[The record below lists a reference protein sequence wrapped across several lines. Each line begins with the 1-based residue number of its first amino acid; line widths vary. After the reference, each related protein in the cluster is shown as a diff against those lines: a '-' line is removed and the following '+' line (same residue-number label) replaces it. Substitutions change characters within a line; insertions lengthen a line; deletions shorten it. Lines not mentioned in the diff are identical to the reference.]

1 MFDAN
6 HEPDSNVRRC
16 PKHSYPRTTTEWW
29 ELFDAN
35 HERLRSL
42 VSAYHPGM
50 RGRPG
55 RRVPITA
62 PAAER
67 ACERIRVDIAKDD
80 GDPLVRFD
88 AAAAARDGGT
98 IVVLLNQT
106 WFGVPEYGLLADP
119 RVRRA
124 VRSVLGEL
132 PHRG

>member
-1 MFDAN
+1 M
-6 HEPDSNVRRC
+6 
-16 PKHSYPRTTTEWW
+16 SYPRTTTEWW

-106 WFGVPEYGLLADP
+106 WFGVPESTDCWQIPGFGALCDLCSESYLIAGD
-119 RVRRA
+119 
-124 VRSVLGEL
+124 GEWEE
-132 PHRG
+132 